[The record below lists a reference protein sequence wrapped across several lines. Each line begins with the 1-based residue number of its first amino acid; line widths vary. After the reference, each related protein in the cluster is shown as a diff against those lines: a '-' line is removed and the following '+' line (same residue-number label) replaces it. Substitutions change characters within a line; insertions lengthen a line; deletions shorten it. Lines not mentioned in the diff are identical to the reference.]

1 MKAETPEI
9 DARIKQLE
17 AEQKV
22 LIRLLTEKKPAKAAA
37 PKTPE
42 PEPEPEENPM
52 LFGLLLIVLGSA
64 TPISVIILLT
74 LI

>member
-1 MKAETPEI
+1 MKQTPEI

-22 LIRLLTEKKPAKAAA
+22 LIRLLTEKPERKPAA
-37 PKTPE
+37 PKE
-42 PEPEPEENPM
+42 PEPEPEDEGNPL
-52 LFGLLLIVLGSA
+52 LFGLLLIVLASA